1 MASGGRIRNALS
13 GRRPGYHRPRRVG
26 LRSCDPRH
34 GRERHNFH
42 FIKATEVARSCVMD
56 LMFRSEFTG
65 RIMENTMVLCVDLN
79 ITDTSRS
86 PGPIKGASWEWLTYS
101 HLADLSRSVGTTA
114 TTSAPPWLCSRRG
127 RILNCHSRPE
137 RSQYRSVRSRMPVL
151 SG

>member
-1 MASGGRIRNALS
+1 MARSGLLKMGANMGKNCCGGNYCFWFNGEWRRIRTALS

-26 LRSCDPRH
+26 LRSCNPRH

-65 RIMENTMVLCVDLN
+65 RIMENTMVLCVGLN

-86 PGPIKGASWEWLTYS
+86 PGPIPTLKVPLGN
-101 HLADLSRSVGTTA
+101 G
-114 TTSAPPWLCSRRG
+114 
-127 RILNCHSRPE
+127 
-137 RSQYRSVRSRMPVL
+137 
-151 SG
+151 